1 MPCTEFSKG
10 CDECERKGNVM
21 GLFTCPTCK
30 GAGTVTKKQ
39 ASSRKGGSEDAEVE
53 CTTCDGSGQLEKP
66 PSWS

>member
-1 MPCTEFSKG
+1 
-10 CDECERKGNVM
+10 M

-30 GAGTVTKKQ
+30 GSGTVTKKQ